1 MIDEYKKIGNS
12 YKSKVFGNPQDIYT
26 DNYWS
31 TPIRSSIDEQVS
43 NVVDKNRLVIENL
56 SHIEPKMNLEIAC
69 SPGIL
74 LGEMCDLGFECIGIE
89 VDEKYKEQIQKY
101 SKDAEL
107 HFGFFP
113 EITKR
118 WNKGWDANQFS
129 NIIALDVF
137 EHIEDSIGFLSE
149 CNWLMVKGGH
159 LIIQS
164 PIILE
169 DGQMDD
175 KMFNGLEHIWI
186 YGIQDLHEIFQNEG
200 FKIIDIQRHKV
211 GHEQI
216 TAIKL

>member
-1 MIDEYKKIGNS
+1 MIEEYEKIGDS
-12 YKSKVFGNPQDIYT
+12 YKSKVFGNPKDIYT

-56 SHIEPKMNLEIAC
+56 THIEPKRNLEIAC
-69 SPGIL
+69 SPGVL
-74 LGEMCDLGFECIGIE
+74 LGEMCDLGFTCYGIE
-89 VDEKYKEQIQKY
+89 VDSKYKEQIHKY
-101 SKDAEL
+101 SKEAML
-107 HFGFFP
+107 VFGFFP
-113 EITKR
+113 EVTKEMPI
-118 WNKGWDANQFS
+118 NSFS

-137 EHIEDSIGFLSE
+137 EHIEDSNGFFEE
-149 CNWLMVKGGH
+149 CNRLMVTGGN

-169 DGQMDD
+169 DGQMDG

-186 YGIQDLHEIFQNEG
+186 YGIEDLKDLLFING
-200 FKIIDIQRHKV
+200 FEVLKIDRHRV

-216 TAIKL
+216 VAKKI

>member
-1 MIDEYKKIGNS
+1 MPVTTK
-12 YKSKVFGNPQDIYT
+12 T
-26 DNYWS
+26 DDLYM
-31 TPIRSSIDEQVS
+31 Q
-43 NVVDKNRLVIENL
+43 
-56 SHIEPKMNLEIAC
+56 
-69 SPGIL
+69 PG
-74 LGEMCDLGFECIGIE
+74 ETSF
-89 VDEKYKEQIQKY
+89 
-101 SKDAEL
+101 
-107 HFGFFP
+107 FGFFP

-186 YGIQDLHEIFQNEG
+186 YGIQDLAKKFVASSPVCIRSWLHF
-200 FKIIDIQRHKV
+200 
-211 GHEQI
+211 
-216 TAIKL
+216 

>member
-1 MIDEYKKIGNS
+1 MISEYIKIGNS

-31 TPIRSSIDEQVS
+31 TPIRSTIDEQVS

-56 SHIEPKMNLEIAC
+56 TGLSPHKNLEIAC

-74 LGEMCDLGFECIGIE
+74 LGEMSDLEFECVGIE
-89 VDEKYKEQIQKY
+89 VDEKYKHQIQKY
-101 SKDAEL
+101 SKTAEL
-107 HFGFFP
+107 LFGFFP
-113 EITKR
+113 EVTKDLQVT
-118 WNKGWDANQFS
+118 KFS

-137 EHIEDSIGFLSE
+137 EHIEDSNGFLEE
-149 CNWLMVKGGH
+149 CNRLMVKGGH

-186 YGIQDLHEIFQNEG
+186 YGIEDLKDLLFING
-200 FKIIDIQRHKV
+200 FEVLKVDRHRV

-216 TAIKL
+216 VAKKL

>member
-1 MIDEYKKIGNS
+1 MIEEYEKIGNS

-56 SHIEPKMNLEIAC
+56 THIHPKVNLEIAC
-69 SPGIL
+69 SPGVL
-74 LGEMCDLGFECIGIE
+74 LGEMENDFVCLGIE
-89 VDEKYKEQIQKY
+89 VDEKYKQQIEKY
-101 SKDAEL
+101 SKTAKL
-107 HFGFFP
+107 MFGFFP
-113 EITKR
+113 EITKNLVP
-118 WNKGWDANQFS
+118 NKFS

-137 EHIEDSIGFLSE
+137 EHIEDSQGFLEE
-149 CNWLMVKGGH
+149 CNRLMVTGGH

-186 YGIQDLHEIFQNEG
+186 YGIEDLKDLLLKNG
-200 FKIIDIQRHKV
+200 FEVLKVDRHKV

-216 TAIKL
+216 VAKKL

>member
-1 MIDEYKKIGNS
+1 MISEYEKIGNS
-12 YKSKVFGNPQDIYT
+12 YKSTTFGNPQEIYT

-31 TPIRSSIDEQVS
+31 TPIRSTIDEQVS

-56 SHIEPKMNLEIAC
+56 THIDPKMNLEIAC
-69 SPGIL
+69 SPGVL
-74 LGEMCDLGFECIGIE
+74 LGEMSDLGFECVGIE

-113 EITKR
+113 QIAGE
-118 WNKGWDANQFS
+118 WGSEQFS
-129 NIIALDVF
+129 NIIGLDVF
-137 EHIEDSIGFLSE
+137 EHIEDSNTFLSE
-149 CNWLMVKGGH
+149 CNRLIVKGGH

-186 YGIQDLHEIFQNEG
+186 YGIEDLKDLLFING
-200 FKIIDIQRHKV
+200 FEVLKIDRHRV

-216 TAIKL
+216 TAKKI

>member
-1 MIDEYKKIGNS
+1 MIDEYIKIGNS
-12 YKSKVFGNPQDIYT
+12 YKSTTFGNPQEIYM

-31 TPIRSSIDEQVS
+31 TPIRSTIDEQVY
-43 NVVDKNRLVIENL
+43 NVVDKNKLVIDNL
-56 SHIEPKMNLEIAC
+56 THIEPKLSLEIAC

-74 LGEMCDLGFECIGIE
+74 LGEMSNLNFKCVGIE
-89 VDEKYKEQIQKY
+89 VDEKYKHQIQKY
-101 SKDAEL
+101 SNGAEL

-113 EITKR
+113 DVTKY
-118 WNKGWDANQFS
+118 WDKETFT

-137 EHIEDSIGFLSE
+137 EHIEDSNAFLEE
-149 CNWLMVKGGH
+149 CNRLMVTNGH

-186 YGIQDLHEIFQNEG
+186 YGIEDLKDLLFING
-200 FKIIDIQRHKV
+200 FEVLKVDRHIV

-216 TAIKL
+216 TAKKL

>member
-1 MIDEYKKIGNS
+1 MISEYEKIGNS

-56 SHIEPKMNLEIAC
+56 THIEPTKNLEIAC
-69 SPGIL
+69 SPGVL
-74 LGEMCDLGFECIGIE
+74 LGEMSKDFVCWGIE
-89 VDEKYKEQIQKY
+89 VDEKYRHEIKKY
-101 SKDAEL
+101 ANDCEL
-107 HFGFFP
+107 YFGFFP
-113 EITKR
+113 EITKD
-118 WNKGWDANQFS
+118 WNGGTFS

-137 EHIEDSIGFLSE
+137 EHIEDSNGFLAE
-149 CNWLMVKGGH
+149 CNRLMVKGGH

-186 YGIQDLHEIFQNEG
+186 YGIEDLKKLLLENG
-200 FKIIDIQRHKV
+200 FEVLKVDRHIV

-216 TAIKL
+216 VAKKI

>member
-1 MIDEYKKIGNS
+1 MVEEYEKIGNS
-12 YKSKVFGNPQDIYT
+12 YKSKVFGNPQEIYT

-43 NVVDKNRLVIENL
+43 NVIDKNKLVIENL
-56 SHIEPKMNLEIAC
+56 TLIEPRKNLEIAC
-69 SPGIL
+69 SPGVL
-74 LGEMCDLGFECIGIE
+74 LGEMSRNFECVGIE
-89 VDEKYKEQIQKY
+89 VDSKYKHEIEKY
-101 SKDAEL
+101 SNGSAL

-113 EITKR
+113 EISKE
-118 WNKGWDANQFS
+118 WDSNQFS

-137 EHIEDSIGFLSE
+137 EHIEDSKGFLRE
-149 CNWLMVKGGH
+149 CNRLMVKGGH

-164 PIILE
+164 PIILT

-186 YGIQDLHEIFQNEG
+186 YGIEDMKTLLIENG
-200 FKIIDIQRHKV
+200 FIIHDIQRHIV

-216 TAIKL
+216 TAVKI